1 MLIQIERRIQISRSF
16 EAKSFK
22 SAMERAS
29 NDGVSLSGCCKINAK
44 SAQWGTLLIG
54 CLGTL
59 ANLVWMLFTILEQKT
74 RILNTKSEQ
83 PTGLY
88 IDQIFGT
95 LIAFAVIE
103 ALLGILLIISVIGRK
118 GVLKKLAY
126 PWIPITAILNL
137 TLFILQFLALEG
149 KINYWNDYY
158 EKIYT
163 QPNDLDERI
172 MATSKLIMTILG
184 LIFEAIWITTFS
196 LFVWTFIKI
205 DYKNSTDPEQS

>member
-1 MLIQIERRIQISRSF
+1 
-16 EAKSFK
+16 
-22 SAMERAS
+22 MERAS
-29 NDGVSLSGCCKINAK
+29 NDGVSLSGCCKIPAR
-44 SAQWGTLLIG
+44 WGTLFIG
-54 CLGTL
+54 CLGAL
-59 ANLVWMLFTILEQKT
+59 ANLVWMLHTILEQKT
-74 RILNTKSEQ
+74 RIFKTTEQ

-88 IDQIFGT
+88 VDQIFGT

-118 GVLKKLAY
+118 GVLKILAY
-126 PWIPITAILNL
+126 PWIPITGILNL

-172 MATSKLIMTILG
+172 MATSKLTGTILG